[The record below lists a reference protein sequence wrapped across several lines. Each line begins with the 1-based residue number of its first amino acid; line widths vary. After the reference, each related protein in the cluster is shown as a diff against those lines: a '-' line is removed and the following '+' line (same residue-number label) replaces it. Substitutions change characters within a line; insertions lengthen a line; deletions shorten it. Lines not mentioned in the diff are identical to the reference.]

1 MSICVANLIPIFIT
15 LLVCGFLF
23 IYFNSRL
30 AEVKSAVEKQNRVL
44 TAFITNIQNDIMS
57 ANVIG
62 ANVIGANAM
71 GAARGGASQPPGAA
85 HNLASPEAINAVKRV
100 AADVNEKIV
109 VSEDE
114 DESESSD
121 DSDEDVDD
129 NDDNEDA
136 DDADVA
142 EEDLRDSIKIIKLQ
156 DECDNIQP
164 FVLQFESVV
173 VVPDVDVSELSSK
186 ITDITDDEPLQ
197 EVNIESKTAEVES
210 KTAEVEPKVADLEPK
225 VNVSYEHTKVDDLR
239 KIVSDKGLATKEEV
253 KKLKK
258 PELLSLLKP
267 KTD

>member
-62 ANVIGANAM
+62 ANVIGAM
-71 GAARGGASQPPGAA
+71 GPARGGASQPPGAA

-100 AADVNEKIV
+100 ATDTTDVNEKIV

-114 DESESSD
+114 DESESESSD
-121 DSDEDVDD
+121 DSDEDVDE
-129 NDDNEDA
+129 NEDADDA

-156 DECDNIQP
+156 DECDNVQP

-197 EVNIESKTAEVES
+197 EVNIESKTAEVE
-210 KTAEVEPKVADLEPK
+210 PKVADLEPK
-225 VNVSYEHTKVDDLR
+225 VDVSYEHTKVDDLR